1 MLMIYRRHGPS
12 CPHKERRWRRCLC
25 PIWVE
30 GSLGGVSMRRSMGTR
45 DWEVAQAKVR
55 KWEDEQRASELGT
68 VTLERAIEL
77 FLLDAQARKLS
88 DATIQKYNQI
98 FKHLRVFATTQ
109 NIRSIRQLD
118 LQALRAFRVS
128 WQCSSITSLK
138 RLQHVRA
145 FFRFLV
151 SNGWIAENPAS
162 KLRPPTVRNTPTLP
176 LTKDEVGSIVA
187 ACEIQGEKCR
197 GPVYTKSENV
207 HRLRAFVLALR
218 YTGMRI
224 GDVTAL
230 ERARV
235 QNGKVFLYTQKTGT
249 PVYLPLPEFV
259 LNALEQAPVT
269 NERYYFWSG
278 NGKPKSAVADWQRSL
293 AKVYKTAGVP
303 DAHAHRFRDTFA
315 VELLL
320 SGVPLER
327 VSELLGHSS
336 VKITER
342 HYAPWVLERQAQ
354 MEEDVRRAWKVDPLL
369 NRTISVQSEIAP
381 RKQLKTKE

>member
-1 MLMIYRRHGPS
+1 MLTIYRRHGPR
-12 CPHKERRWRRCLC
+12 CPHESRRWRRCHC

-30 GSLGGVSMRRSMGTR
+30 GTLAEAIIRKSMRTR
-45 DWEVAQAKVR
+45 DWEVAQSKVR
-55 KWEDEQRASELGT
+55 KWEDEQKASDLDL

-88 DATIQKYNQI
+88 DAAIQKYKQI
-98 FKHLRVFATTQ
+98 FKHLRAFVAGQ

-118 LQALRAFRVS
+118 LQAMRAFRAS

-138 RLQHVRA
+138 RLQYLRA
-145 FFRFLV
+145 FFRFLI
-151 SNGWIAENPAS
+151 SNSWLHENPAS
-162 KLRPPTVRNTPTLP
+162 KMRPPMVRGAPTLP
-176 LTKDEVGSIVA
+176 LTKEEVARVVA
-187 ACEIQGEKCR
+187 ACEVQGRKCR
-197 GPVYTKSENV
+197 GPIYTKLENTR
-207 HRLRAFVLALR
+207 RLRAFVLMLR

-235 QNGKVFLYTQKTGT
+235 QNGKLFLYTQKTGT
-249 PVYLPLPEFV
+249 PVYLPIPDLV
-259 LNALEQAPVT
+259 LEALGQTPLIS
-269 NERYYFWSG
+269 ERYYFWSG
-278 NGKPKSAVADWQRSL
+278 NGKLKSAVTDWQRAL

-327 VSELLGHSS
+327 VSVLLGHGS
-336 VKITER
+336 VKITEK
-342 HYAPWVLERQAQ
+342 HYAPWVRERQEQ
-354 MEEDVRRAWKVDPLL
+354 MEVDVRRAWKADPIL
-369 NRTISVQSEIAP
+369 NRTISVQPEDVLA
-381 RKQLKTKE
+381 K

>member
-1 MLMIYRRHGPS
+1 
-12 CPHKERRWRRCLC
+12 
-25 PIWVE
+25 
-30 GSLGGVSMRRSMGTR
+30 
-45 DWEVAQAKVR
+45 
-55 KWEDEQRASELGT
+55 
-68 VTLERAIEL
+68 
-77 FLLDAQARKLS
+77 
-88 DATIQKYNQI
+88 
-98 FKHLRVFATTQ
+98 
-109 NIRSIRQLD
+109 
-118 LQALRAFRVS
+118 
-128 WQCSSITSLK
+128 
-138 RLQHVRA
+138 
-145 FFRFLV
+145 
-151 SNGWIAENPAS
+151 
-162 KLRPPTVRNTPTLP
+162 
-176 LTKDEVGSIVA
+176 
-187 ACEIQGEKCR
+187 
-197 GPVYTKSENV
+197 
-207 HRLRAFVLALR
+207 VLALR

-293 AKVYKTAGVP
+293 AKVYKTTGVP

-327 VSELLGHSS
+327 VSVLLGHSS

-342 HYAPWVLERQAQ
+342 HYAPWVLERQEQ

-369 NRTISVQSEIAP
+369 NRTISVQSETTP
-381 RKQLKTKE
+381 RKQLKTKG

>member
-1 MLMIYRRHGPS
+1 
-12 CPHKERRWRRCLC
+12 
-25 PIWVE
+25 
-30 GSLGGVSMRRSMGTR
+30 MGTR

-249 PVYLPLPEFV
+249 PVYLPLPDFV
-259 LNALEQAPVT
+259 LSTLEQAPVI

-278 NGKPKSAVADWQRSL
+278 NGKLKSAVTDWQRSL

-327 VSELLGHSS
+327 VSVLLGHSS

-342 HYAPWVLERQAQ
+342 HYAPWVRERQEQ
-354 MEEDVRRAWKVDPLL
+354 MEEDVKRAWKVDPLL

-381 RKQLKTKE
+381 RKQLKKKE

>member
-30 GSLGGVSMRRSMGTR
+30 GSLGGAIMRRSMGTR

-55 KWEDEQRASELGT
+55 KWEDEQRAADLGT
-68 VTLERAIEL
+68 VTLEQAIEL

-88 DATIQKYNQI
+88 DATLQKYNQI
-98 FKHLRVFATTQ
+98 FKHLRVFLTGR

-128 WQCSSITSLK
+128 WECSSITSLK
-138 RLQHVRA
+138 RLQHLRA

-162 KLRPPTVRNTPTLP
+162 KLRPPTVRNAPTLP
-176 LTKDEVGSIVA
+176 LTRDEVGSIVA

-197 GPVYTKSENV
+197 GPFYTKSENV
-207 HRLRAFVLALR
+207 CRLRAFVLTLR

-249 PVYLPLPEFV
+249 PVYLPLPDFV
-259 LNALEQAPVT
+259 LVALEQAPVI

-278 NGKPKSAVADWQRSL
+278 NGKLKSAVADWQRSM
-293 AKVYKTAGVP
+293 AKVYETAGVP

-327 VSELLGHSS
+327 VSVLLGHSS

-342 HYAPWVLERQAQ
+342 HYAPWVRERQEQ
-354 MEEDVRRAWKVDPLL
+354 MEEDVRRAWKADPLL
-369 NRTISVQSEIAP
+369 NRTISVQSKKSP
-381 RKQLKTKE
+381 RKSLKTKE